1 MSVVLRVVNFFLMVF
16 VLNMSMIISESEL
29 NFFLRFLM
37 ILLGGIYFIAYNIFP
52 TFKKYPSTRLKIM
65 GDGAELLLMFF
76 MTGCFSLP
84 LILSGIFAVIAERV
98 TVLNFVISCVVMV
111 VGEAIIFF
119 NGMFRVFATSIQLG
133 VKYRVLGIVLAWI
146 PVVNLVMLFIIYIK
160 VRKECKSELAL
171 MKRDEER
178 KEEQVCKTKYPILL
192 VHGVFFRDSKY
203 LNYWGRVPAE
213 LERNGAT
220 VYYGE
225 QQSALAVADS
235 AKELAERIQRLCEK
249 TGCEKVNIIAH
260 SKGGLDSRYAISKLG
275 CDKYVASLTTVNTPH
290 RGCIFAEYLLGKA
303 PEKLV
308 LKLENTYNG
317 AFKRLGDKNP
327 DFLAAVKNLTNSFC
341 EGFNR
346 DVPNAEGVMYQ
357 SVGSVAKNS
366 RSGRFP
372 LNVSYPLVKHFDG
385 DNDGL
390 VALTST
396 EWGERFTPVYPK
408 GKRGITHADVIDL
421 NREDFKGFDVRE
433 FYVELVSD
441 LKKRGF

>member
-1 MSVVLRVVNFFLMVF
+1 MSVALRVVNFFLMMI
-16 VLNMSMIISESEL
+16 VLNMPMIVSDSNL
-29 NFFLRFLM
+29 KFGWRFLA
-37 ILLGGIYFIAYNIFP
+37 LLFGGIYFIVYNIFP
-52 TFKKYPSTRLKIM
+52 TFKKYPSARLKIM

-76 MTGCFSLP
+76 MTGCFVLP
-84 LILSGIFAVIAERV
+84 LMTAGIIAALTQQVSALSCVIAC
-98 TVLNFVISCVVMV
+98 IVMV
-111 VGEAIIFF
+111 VGEAIMFF

-160 VRKECKSELAL
+160 VRKECNSELAL

-178 KEEQVCKTKYPILL
+178 KAEQVCKTKYPILL

-235 AKELAERIQRLCEK
+235 AQELAERIKRLCEK

-260 SKGGLDSRYAISKLG
+260 SKGGLDSRYAISRLG
-275 CDKYVASLTTVNTPH
+275 CDKYVASLTTINTPH

-308 LKLENTYNG
+308 LKLENTYNSM
-317 AFKRLGDKNP
+317 FKRLGDDNP
-327 DFLAAVKNLTNSFC
+327 DFLAAVKNLTYSFC

-385 DNDGL
+385 ANDGL
-390 VALTST
+390 VALTSA

-433 FYVELVSD
+433 FYVDLVYD